1 MLKHVGRMANNKRK
15 VVVAYNVLPGDPD
28 NCVVVTTENLE
39 AGDHDTLMQT
49 VESAAGQ
56 ETNNF
61 ADVMLRTTLADGSNM
76 LARFHTTGKMIK
88 VPTNTVEMQ
97 PNRNTSIMLN
107 ELNEAIAQQQGV
119 TVNDLAVKP
128 ASGVTKPVSTD
139 TEPTIT
145 AEQLAAQTTS
155 NDGVLTDEDL
165 AAQYRSQADALFKE
179 AKALREQAEELV
191 PTKKKAKA
199 KAEVSVKE

>member
-1 MLKHVGRMANNKRK
+1 MLKHVGRMANNKRR

-39 AGDHDTLMQT
+39 AGDHDALMKT

-56 ETNNF
+56 EANNL

-107 ELNEAIAQQQGV
+107 ELNEAIAQQQAYVYLTYWFSLDGTFQAFYLTHV
-119 TVNDLAVKP
+119 RPRTIETTTTCLIKVVK
-128 ASGVTKPVSTD
+128 ASWRN
-139 TEPTIT
+139 EHCLHAI
-145 AEQLAAQTTS
+145 
-155 NDGVLTDEDL
+155 
-165 AAQYRSQADALFKE
+165 SQWCCFPLSPKRTHTLIYVIYF
-179 AKALREQAEELV
+179 
-191 PTKKKAKA
+191 
-199 KAEVSVKE
+199 

>member
-1 MLKHVGRMANNKRK
+1 MANNKRK

-39 AGDHDTLMQT
+39 AGDHDTLMKT

-61 ADVMLRTTLADGSNM
+61 ADVMLRTSLADGSNM

-88 VPTNTVEMQ
+88 VPTNTIEMQ

-128 ASGVTKPVSTD
+128 ANGVTKPVSTD
-139 TEPTIT
+139 TEPAIT
-145 AEQLAAQTTS
+145 ADQMAAQTTS